1 MYNNKKLKTIKPFI
15 FTKKIKDNCKT
26 IPLKKITSTIGPMR
40 YFPPATQEWFNSI
53 YVYNNN
59 YIKDITIA
67 DKNLSRLIKGYFNLY
82 FSSKFLDSNSIF
94 TRYRRLSINK
104 IFFSKAE
111 LKHTSSKVIIT
122 LYVYNEER
130 RILFHRIKRIEA
142 MLFTSIKSTSDK
154 DNKGTI
160 LSLKEKL
167 NIIKD
172 KKNNFSFNN
181 LLEELRLSVCSEIN
195 SERDILVTIKRLKD
209 RKQQLLDIEFLEKNL
224 EDLLSIIAVCE
235 KDPISLKYYD
245 NLYGKIFS
253 KTLLEKE
260 IIIIAYYKLLLSLNK
275 YKFEDKFLL
284 KLKPLISKIYNKE
297 VEFNIV
303 NLKAIYLNSDI
314 FTQAIS
320 LKLKNREN
328 GLLRVL
334 RSFLYMVKLPKI
346 NVIRERF
353 GYINAKNLWVNKVKN
368 FRFNSLLLNNK
379 DSINELLF
387 GLFKKS
393 IFLKKLEQ
401 YKEDKYFNKSKFNT
415 TNNLLTNVLNSL
427 KHKSMGGVRLEAKGR
442 LTKRFTA
449 SRSVFKIK
457 WKGSLK
463 NIDSS
468 YRGLSSVILR
478 GHVKSNVQ
486 YSIINSKT
494 RNGAFGLKGWISGK

>member
-1 MYNNKKLKTIKPFI
+1 MYNSNNNPLKTIKPFI
-15 FTKKIKDNCKT
+15 FTKKMKDNCKT
-26 IPLKKITSTIGPMR
+26 ISLKKITSTIGPMR
-40 YFPPATQEWFNSI
+40 YFPPANQEWFNSI
-53 YVYNNN
+53 YAYNNN

-67 DKNLSRLIKGYFNLY
+67 DKNLSKLIKGYFNLY
-82 FSSKFLDSNSIF
+82 FSSKFLVNNSII

-154 DNKGTI
+154 YNESSI

-167 NIIKD
+167 NIIKE
-172 KKNNFSFNN
+172 KKDNFSLINW
-181 LLEELRLSVCSEIN
+181 LEELRLFIFLEIN
-195 SERDILVTIKRLKD
+195 SDKNILVLIKRLKD
-209 RKQQLLDIEFLEKNL
+209 RKQKLLNIKLLEKNM
-224 EDLLSIIAVCE
+224 EYLLNIIAICK
-235 KDPISLKYYD
+235 KDPISLKYYE
-245 NLYGKIFS
+245 NFYGKIFS
-253 KTLLEKE
+253 KTFLEKE
-260 IIIIAYYKLLLSLNK
+260 ILVIAYYKLLLNLNK
-275 YKFEDKFLL
+275 YKFEDKFIL

-303 NLKAIYLNSDI
+303 NLKAIYLNSDTL
-314 FTQAIS
+314 TQAIS
-320 LKLKNREN
+320 SKLKNREN

-334 RSFLYMVKLPKI
+334 RSFLYMVKLPKV

-353 GYINAKNLWVNKVKN
+353 DYINAKNLWVNKVKN

-379 DSINELLF
+379 DSINELLL
-387 GLFKKS
+387 GL
-393 IFLKKLEQ
+393 
-401 YKEDKYFNKSKFNT
+401 FNKSKFNT
-415 TNNLLTNVLNSL
+415 TNTLLTSVLNSL
-427 KHKSMGGVRLEAKGR
+427 KHQSMGGVRLEAKGR